1 MKDKHKNI
9 TVSFQEN
16 ILSQI
21 STEIT
26 IQETLQIIGSDKL
39 KTVIENLRSQ
49 LKKGNKEYY
58 DNNKKKLAA
67 VTFSATFD
75 KKRRKENLKVYN
87 SLLVIDIDKLSDEE
101 MKRTYKVLTKDEYV
115 FSFWRSPSNKGFKG
129 LIFINYDKA
138 LKNEFVDF
146 QHKLAFK
153 TISNFFLSEYQIEL
167 DSSGSDITRLCF
179 LSFDNEII
187 IKNNYSEFEIQISD
201 FSEKASD
208 SNTKRKIIQ
217 KFSSNKDA
225 LYNSKDRNSPYDRKL
240 MSNIIRYLN
249 NKNCSITSSY
259 EDWCK
264 VAMAI
269 ANTFTFDVGK
279 NYFLKLSK
287 RDAGKFNETN
297 CINFLSNCY
306 ENRKGEVSFASIV
319 YLANKQGFKTKYQK
333 KPSTAG
339 GE

>member
-1 MKDKHKNI
+1 MKPLFDDGIVIKD
-9 TVSFQEN
+9 TY
-16 ILSQI
+16 
-21 STEIT
+21 TEF
-26 IQETLQIIGSDKL
+26 E
-39 KTVIENLRSQ
+39 
-49 LKKGNKEYY
+49 
-58 DNNKKKLAA
+58 
-67 VTFSATFD
+67 
-75 KKRRKENLKVYN
+75 
-87 SLLVIDIDKLSDEE
+87 IDVADYEK
-101 MKRTYKVLTKDEYV
+101 
-115 FSFWRSPSNKGFKG
+115 
-129 LIFINYDKA
+129 
-138 LKNEFVDF
+138 
-146 QHKLAFK
+146 K
-153 TISNFFLSEYQIEL
+153 TISN
-167 DSSGSDITRLCF
+167 
-179 LSFDNEII
+179 
-187 IKNNYSEFEIQISD
+187 
-201 FSEKASD
+201 
-208 SNTKRKIIQ
+208 SNKIIQ

-249 NKNCSITSSY
+249 NKKFSITSSY

-333 KPSTAG
+333 KPSTEG
-339 GE
+339 GEQIVPSEYHSHQR